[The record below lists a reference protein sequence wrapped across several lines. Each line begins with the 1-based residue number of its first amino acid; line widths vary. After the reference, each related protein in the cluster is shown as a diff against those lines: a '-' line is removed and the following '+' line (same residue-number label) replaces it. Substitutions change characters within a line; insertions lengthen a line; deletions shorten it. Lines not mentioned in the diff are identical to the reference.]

1 MRTRFESKVDW
12 WIGLL
17 LASGPVVVLVTLLP
31 AVFTGAVGVGPFLLS
46 LGICPVIYG
55 VLIFPM
61 YYELDG
67 EALVIRFGL
76 VRSRVDYRDIKRV
89 VPTRNPVSSPALSL
103 DRLHV
108 DAGSSLGP
116 NISPADKSGFLD
128 ALAERTAH
136 LRREEDALVPVR

>member
-61 YYELDG
+61 YY
-67 EALVIRFGL
+67 VIRFGL